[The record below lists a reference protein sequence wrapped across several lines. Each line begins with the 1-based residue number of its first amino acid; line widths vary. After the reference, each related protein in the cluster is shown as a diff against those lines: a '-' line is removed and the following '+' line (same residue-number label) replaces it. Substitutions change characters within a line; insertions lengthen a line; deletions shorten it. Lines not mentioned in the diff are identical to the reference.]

1 MSFKSVSKYIVSY
14 INTYGNDEM
23 LKKWNEKLN
32 EKEFKKLF
40 KNDAEI
46 SASSIKNKS
55 SYILYSNAE
64 RENIK
69 TEGLTFNNKEIISE
83 LAKRW
88 KKVKTASTKEDKQIF
103 EKFTLL
109 AEEDK
114 ERYNIENGKN
124 KSKVKKN
131 MSGYMYYCISER
143 ENTKKEDLKLNN
155 KEIITELARRWKVVK
170 NSDKKND
177 KEKIE
182 KFNAMAEKDKDRY
195 LSEKESIKES
205 IKNVNIEEVEKVPE
219 TVTEA
224 VPEPQLVP
232 VSKTKKVNKKK
243 VNK

>member
-1 MSFKSVSKYIVSY
+1 
-14 INTYGNDEM
+14 
-23 LKKWNEKLN
+23 
-32 EKEFKKLF
+32 
-40 KNDAEI
+40 
-46 SASSIKNKS
+46 
-55 SYILYSNAE
+55 
-64 RENIK
+64 
-69 TEGLTFNNKEIISE
+69 
-83 LAKRW
+83 
-88 KKVKTASTKEDKQIF
+88 
-103 EKFTLL
+103 
-109 AEEDK
+109 
-114 ERYNIENGKN
+114 
-124 KSKVKKN
+124 
-131 MSGYMYYCISER
+131 MYYCISER
-143 ENTKKEDLKLNN
+143 ENIKKEDLKLNN